1 MSRKFLVSIDLN
13 KNELQ
18 NAAIQNLAT
27 APSSPVSGQIYFNT
41 NDDVIYFW
49 NGAAWVTPSANQ
61 ITSGLLASRPTAA
74 TAGTNKFYYATDNYL
89 LYYSDG
95 STWQQTNNFGTVT
108 AQTSYGASSGNGSS
122 TNYARADHTHGTPAL
137 GTATPTAITGTA
149 SAGSASAPSKEDHTH
164 AFTPTQDLS
173 MATYKLTNL
182 GTPTNGTDAA
192 TKTYADLKLALTG
205 GTMSGAIA
213 MGNNK
218 ITGLGTPTS
227 DADAAT
233 KLYVDSVA
241 QGLNVHAASFAGT
254 TANLNATYSNGTAG
268 VGATLTN
275 AGAQAAFT
283 TDGTTPSVNDRILVK
298 NQTTASQNGIY
309 TLTTVGSGATNWVLT
324 RATDFDTSAEI
335 AGGDFTFVDTGTTL
349 ANTGWV
355 CVNEVTTVG
364 TNPVNF
370 DQFSGAGTYVAGDG
384 LTLTGNVFAVGAGT
398 GITVAADTV
407 SLTNTSLTVN
417 GTAISLGGSG
427 TVTAAAGTLTGATL
441 AAGVT
446 ASSLTSFGASPTI
459 TTPALTLSSTTST
472 TSGRIA
478 FDATG
483 KQIEI
488 GDGTALKIFTA
499 DDAAATLTNKTISG
513 ASNTLSNIANASL
526 TNSAV
531 TVNGTAISLGASGTV
546 TANTT
551 NTLTLGTGLTGTSF
565 NGSAAVTAAID
576 TSVVVR
582 KYATNVGDGTAVA
595 YTITHN
601 LNTRDVTVTLY
612 ENSGTYA
619 EVICDVEHT
628 TVNTV
633 TLRFSIAPTSNQ
645 YRVAVQG

>member
-49 NGAAWVTPSANQ
+49 NGTAWVTPSADQ

-149 SAGSASAPSKEDHTH
+149 SAGSATAPSKEDHTH
-164 AFTPTQDLS
+164 AFTPTQNLS

-182 GTPTNGTDAA
+182 GTPTTSTDAA
-192 TKTYADLKLALTG
+192 TKAYADTMLPLAG

-213 MGNNK
+213 MGTSK
-218 ITGLGTPTS
+218 ITGLGDPT
-227 DADAAT
+227 AAQDAAT
-233 KLYVDSVA
+233 KAYVDSVA
-241 QGLNVHAASFAGT
+241 QGLDVKASVHVAT
-254 TANLNATYSNGTAG
+254 TTNGTLATAFANGQTVDG
-268 VGATLTN
+268 VVLVTG
-275 AGAQAAFT
+275 
-283 TDGTTPSVNDRILVK
+283 DRILIK
-298 NQTTASQNGIY
+298 NQTTASENGIY
-309 TLTTVGSGATNWVLT
+309 TVNASGAPT
-324 RATDFDTSAEI
+324 RATDMDVAAEFPSA
-335 AGGDFTFVDTGTTL
+335 FTFVEEGTTL
-349 ANTGWV
+349 ADTGWV
-355 CVNEVTTVG
+355 CTNNAPVTVG
-364 TNPVNF
+364 TTPIVF
-370 DQFSGAGTYVAGDG
+370 AQFSGAGEYVAGDG
-384 LTLTGNVFAVGAGT
+384 LTLTGNIFAVGAGT

-441 AAGVT
+441 NSGVT

-499 DDAAATLTNKTISG
+499 DDAAATLTSKSISG
-513 ASNTLSNIANASL
+513 STNTLTNIANASL

-601 LNTRDVTVTLY
+601 LNTRDVIVSLY

-633 TLRFSIAPTSNQ
+633 TLRFSVAPTSNQ